1 MPTSLNNSLFKDY
14 EIHKRAWN
22 NESVN
27 VKKRNRSDN
36 NAIESEIN
44 IILNQILNFI
54 ETRYNNTKDTKARAS
69 LSSNPE
75 AWIKLVL
82 ELSKALKEI
91 AVRANESYY
100 MLIQQPTPSFVI
112 KTWRKSFRNR
122 PEDERLD
129 GFVGVL
135 SEVTAN
141 EISEDLDRKNEIF
154 MNEEFPLKLN
164 LRQNVENLMDQD
176 IEEDN
181 HRYVYMDTESGDI
194 VSDGIEE
201 VRISFSC
208 TMFRCTFLIL
218 HLTMFIWIQDCAVSS
233 PELPNHAI
241 EMQIEFFDQDP
252 SLSPT
257 PVPQRRTLRESSR
270 HPKKKDQKV
279 GGHLNDPS
287 KVSETTLDP
296 RKRPVYMD
304 DLNKALSDLEKKLLK
319 NTSPATTNTPCSG
332 FTKSSSTPKHGV
344 SRIGTVRNIGDI
356 LQLLKKAVQ
365 VEKHLPQAHDENL
378 DWVQIKI
385 PKDMK

>member
-1 MPTSLNNSLFKDY
+1 MYFDGKQWRERKSLPDRYSNITSANKSSIEVINFDAFETINMPTSLNNSLFKDY
-14 EIHKRAWN
+14 EIHKRASD

-36 NAIESEIN
+36 NAIELEIN

-201 VRISFSC
+201 VRSDG
-208 TMFRCTFLIL
+208 TTY
-218 HLTMFIWIQDCAVSS
+218 TTT
-233 PELPNHAI
+233 PETTTEAMTT
-241 EMQIEFFDQDP
+241 E
-252 SLSPT
+252 PT
-257 PVPQRRTLRESSR
+257 KNP
-270 HPKKKDQKV
+270 
-279 GGHLNDPS
+279 
-287 KVSETTLDP
+287 ETTLDP